1 MTSISSSRRAVL
13 KRGAAASLALLS
25 PLAGRAQSDFPSKPV
40 RLITAFPPGSGP
52 DAALRLVADGLGK
65 LWKQQVLVDNK
76 PGGAGFIAIDAFRQ
90 GAPDGHTLLQL
101 DSNHLT
107 THPHTYAKL
116 PYDPQRD
123 LEPVRAL
130 LRNYFF
136 VAVSSASPY
145 QTLEDLVAAARKAP
159 GKLNYGSWFVGSPG
173 HLGALVLQSQRG
185 IEMTHVPY
193 KEMTQLY
200 AAVAAREV
208 DWALG
213 SAGSA
218 GPLVKAGRLRFL
230 AFTGP
235 QRLETY
241 PQVPSVAENAASKAY
256 DVSAWTGLFAPRGTP
271 LALRNRIAADISSVL
286 ATPLAA
292 ERYRDWGYNQF
303 DVATEAYA
311 QVIARETTS
320 WADLIRKA
328 GLRLD

>member
-1 MTSISSSRRAVL
+1 MTSISRGRRAVL
-13 KRGAAASLALLS
+13 KSGAAASLALMW
-25 PLAGRAQSDFPSKPV
+25 PHAARAQEFPARPV

-52 DAALRLVADGLGK
+52 DAALRLVADGLSK
-65 LWKQQVLVDNK
+65 LWKQQVIVDNK
-76 PGGAGFIAIDAFRQ
+76 PGGAGFIAIDAFRSA
-90 GAPDGHTLLQL
+90 APDGHTMLQL

-107 THPHTYAKL
+107 THPHVYNKL

-145 QTLEDLVAAARKAP
+145 QSLEDLVAAAKKAP
-159 GKLNYGSWFVGSPG
+159 GKLNYGSWFIGSPG
-173 HLGALVLQSQRG
+173 HLGGLVLQSQRG

-200 AAVAAREV
+200 AAVATQEV

-241 PQVPSVAENAASKAY
+241 PQVPSVDETAASRGY

-271 LALRNRIAADISSVL
+271 LALRNRIAADIARVL
-286 ATPLAA
+286 AAPEAG
-292 ERYRDWGYNQF
+292 ERYRDWGYSQF
-303 DVATEAYA
+303 NVATDAYA
-311 QVIARETTS
+311 QVITRETAN
-320 WADLIRKA
+320 WGGLIRKA

>member
-1 MTSISSSRRAVL
+1 MTSISRGRRAVL
-13 KRGAAASLALLS
+13 KSGAAASLALLA
-25 PLAGRAQSDFPSKPV
+25 PQFARAQEFPSRPV

-52 DAALRLVADGLGK
+52 DAALRLVADGLSK
-65 LWKQQVLVDNK
+65 LWKQQVIVDNK

-90 GAPDGHTLLQL
+90 GAPDGHVMVQL

-136 VAVSSASPY
+136 VVVSASSPI
-145 QTLEDLVAAARKAP
+145 QTVEDLVAAAKKAP
-159 GKLNYGSWFVGSPG
+159 GRLTYGSWFVGSPG
-173 HLGALVLQSQRG
+173 HLGGLLLQSQRD

-200 AAVAAREV
+200 AAVASKDV
-208 DWALG
+208 DWAVG

-218 GPLVKAGRLRFL
+218 GPLVKAGRLRFV
-230 AFTGP
+230 AFAAP

-241 PQVPSVAENAASKAY
+241 PQVPATAETPASRAY
-256 DVSAWTGLFAPRGTP
+256 EVSAWTGLFAPRGTP
-271 LALRNRIAADISSVL
+271 LAVRNRIAADISRVL
-286 ATPLAA
+286 AAPEAV
-292 ERYRDWGYNQF
+292 ERYREWGYNPF
-303 DVATEAYA
+303 DVATDAYA
-311 QVIARETTS
+311 QLIARETTS
-320 WADLIRKA
+320 WGGLIRKA